1 MMAQPE
7 LTIYTDAGKNNTSKG
22 LFIKSATM
30 GCYKFG
36 KNRVG
41 TGFQLDLKNSNNY
54 GFSGYTINIS
64 RNLLTKRIPLEL
76 QGFFV
81 LTRPY
86 DLLQETNWGTLLK
99 MKHKRF
105 GMELGTN
112 FRTYTLTKQ
121 AIKDYDSDKHSTKI
135 HEVFNLMYSFN
146 FFLKPTDEQW
156 NVGLS
161 VTNIDHYII
170 NQETN
175 PVFNLQG
182 FYKLKS
188 PVKLFAQAWYKT
200 AGITNLNLNYF
211 GFFLRTGIIWN
222 IN

>member
-1 MMAQPE
+1 
-7 LTIYTDAGKNNTSKG
+7 
-22 LFIKSATM
+22 
-30 GCYKFG
+30 
-36 KNRVG
+36 
-41 TGFQLDLKNSNNY
+41 
-54 GFSGYTINIS
+54 
-64 RNLLTKRIPLEL
+64 
-76 QGFFV
+76 
-81 LTRPY
+81 
-86 DLLQETNWGTLLK
+86 
-99 MKHKRF
+99 
-105 GMELGTN
+105 
-112 FRTYTLTKQ
+112 
-121 AIKDYDSDKHSTKI
+121 
-135 HEVFNLMYSFN
+135 MYSFN